1 VTVDELFA
9 RPGTDWRPVSPALAR
24 LRRTVLVAAAAL
36 VAVGLSVLAILFSA
50 PAAVWVLAVVVVLA
64 GGVVGWLLIGRNAR
78 WWGYA
83 ERDED
88 LYIKHGAM
96 FRKLVVVPYGRMQYV
111 DVQAGPL
118 DQAFKVASVH
128 LHTASPGTSARIPGL
143 PAAEAARLRDRLTAL
158 GESQAAGL

>member
-1 VTVDELFA
+1 MDELFA
-9 RPGTDWRPVSPALAR
+9 RPGTDWRPISPALAR

>member
-1 VTVDELFA
+1 VRDLFEP
-9 RPGTDWRPVSPALAR
+9 PGNDWQPVSPSLALM
-24 LRRTVLVAAAAL
+24 RRITL
-36 VAVGLSVLAILFSA
+36 LAD
-50 PAAVWVLAVVVVLA
+50 VVVLLVVTV
-64 GGVVGWLLIGRNAR
+64 VVGVLLLPTWVWVSLVVVLVGATAFGWVVIGRNAR

-83 ERDED
+83 EREDD

-96 FRKLVVVPYGRMQYV
+96 FRRLVVVPYGRMQYV

-118 DQAFKVASVH
+118 SQAFKVASVH

-143 PAAEAARLRDRLTAL
+143 PAAEAARLRDRLTSL